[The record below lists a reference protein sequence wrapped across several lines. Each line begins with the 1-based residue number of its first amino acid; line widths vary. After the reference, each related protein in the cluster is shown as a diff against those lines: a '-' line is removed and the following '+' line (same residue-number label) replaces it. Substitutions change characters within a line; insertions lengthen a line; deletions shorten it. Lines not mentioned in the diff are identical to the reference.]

1 MHIEGAPP
9 PPNKYFFHR
18 YLTKK
23 NKREIV
29 STFKI
34 NITDHNH
41 EFWDDERNIE
51 ETIRKIKYM
60 KPTKKKAPRTNKKL
74 LQKPPQALI
83 WIYSSRLGTM
93 YTCIPEDVEDISGNQ

>member
-1 MHIEGAPP
+1 MNIEGALP

-18 YLTKK
+18 YFTKN

-60 KPTKKKAPRTNKKL
+60 KPTKKKEPKL

-83 WIYSSRLGTM
+83 WSYSSRLGTM
-93 YTCIPEDVEDISGNQ
+93 YTIEAFPEDVAEDISGNQ